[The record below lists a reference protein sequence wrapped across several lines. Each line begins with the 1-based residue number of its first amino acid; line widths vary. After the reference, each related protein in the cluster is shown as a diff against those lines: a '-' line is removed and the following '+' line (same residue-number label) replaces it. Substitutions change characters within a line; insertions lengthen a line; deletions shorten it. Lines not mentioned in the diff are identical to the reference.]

1 MSRKKK
7 HKENKVIFSYTQR
20 LEGVLMDISDN
31 ISFAILG
38 SYLIE
43 TNSGIKLLDF
53 DSKDHFKIYKNK
65 DKSSKKIHIKQ
76 FLTEFFGEA
85 QFSEYEI
92 RAFLFDY
99 NKKITQGD
107 LDCVEVDMTPFQ
119 EKFIY
124 NPKDVTYTFKSLCYQ
139 TYPYG
144 TEEAILKFIDIP
156 LEADDFGNY
165 YIKIGESNTMF
176 TSHFDSACKIQDKV
190 KILSF
195 QKEEYTFLCSDGSTI
210 LSGDDKAGV
219 TVMLYMIAHNIPG
232 LYYFFVGEEVGGIGS
247 GLLSKNYDKFD
258 YLKGIKKC
266 ISFDRRN
273 YHSIIT
279 HQSLTRTCSD
289 EFAESLCQELINQG
303 LHYEL
308 DNTGAFTDSANFIN
322 VINECTNI
330 SVGYFKEHTTG
341 EYVNIT
347 FLEQLCKAC
356 INIDWENLTINRKIG
371 YNREIVERH
380 YDMLKE
386 FKSLSF
392 YNEVKLKA
400 FNDRIFMQLKTVESP
415 FMENYEDVSTLNTLF
430 RKYDLNPYIYISDN
444 STGMLM
450 NIEIE

>member
-1 MSRKKK
+1 
-7 HKENKVIFSYTQR
+7 
-20 LEGVLMDISDN
+20 
-31 ISFAILG
+31 
-38 SYLIE
+38 
-43 TNSGIKLLDF
+43 
-53 DSKDHFKIYKNK
+53 
-65 DKSSKKIHIKQ
+65 
-76 FLTEFFGEA
+76 
-85 QFSEYEI
+85 
-92 RAFLFDY
+92 
-99 NKKITQGD
+99 
-107 LDCVEVDMTPFQ
+107 
-119 EKFIY
+119 
-124 NPKDVTYTFKSLCYQ
+124 
-139 TYPYG
+139 
-144 TEEAILKFIDIP
+144 
-156 LEADDFGNY
+156 
-165 YIKIGESNTMF
+165 MF
-176 TSHFDSACKIQDKV
+176 TSHLDTADRKQMTTNIFSKEIDGDE
-190 KILSF
+190 IL
-195 QKEEYTFLCSDGSTI
+195 YTDGKSI
-210 LSGDDKAGV
+210 LGADDKSGV
-219 TVMLYMIAHNIPG
+219 SVMLYMMEYNVPG
-232 LYYFFVGEEVGGIGS
+232 LYYFFIGEEVGGIGS
-247 GLLSKNYDKFD
+247 GLLSKNYDKYDFS
-258 YLKGIKKC
+258 KGIKKC

-289 EFAESLCQELINQG
+289 EFANSLCQELINQG

-430 RKYDLNPYIYISDN
+430 RKYDMNPYIYISDN